1 MLVRKLDEII
11 TSQVTASKESKKDIS
26 KYSSHSSSKR
36 IMMKKMKALGYM
48 SY

>member
-11 TSQVTASKESKKDIS
+11 TSQVTASKESKDIS